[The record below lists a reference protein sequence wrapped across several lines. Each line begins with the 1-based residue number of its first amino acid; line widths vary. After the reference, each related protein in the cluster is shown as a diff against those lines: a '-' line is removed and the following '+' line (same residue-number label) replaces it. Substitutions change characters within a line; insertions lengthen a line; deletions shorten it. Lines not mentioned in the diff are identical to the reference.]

1 MRSQHSPERSILSCI
16 TCLQQLHVKRGQ
28 VIVDVF
34 EPVYSVCPSAT
45 ANEVIW
51 RRRRVISMHSVYR
64 HKFVRLFVICRH
76 GSSLLWTP
84 ALRPY
89 SGPVHLPRE
98 RKGIGRCNHNHNNHN
113 NKVQFS
119 ALSTAKN
126 RADKA
131 LQEYTCINKKIQ
143 TLKHEL
149 KR

>member
-1 MRSQHSPERSILSCI
+1 MFLSQSTLYVHP
-16 TCLQQLHVKRGQ
+16 QQLMRL
-28 VIVDVF
+28 F
-34 EPVYSVCPSAT
+34 EEEEVC
-45 ANEVIW
+45 ID
-51 RRRRVISMHSVYR
+51 ISMHSVYR

-143 TLKHEL
+143 TLKH
-149 KR
+149 